1 MVAVLVTGMSGTG
14 TSAALDELARRGF
27 PVADTDRSGLGVE
40 RWNADDRRVEQLWD
54 EDRVDEL
61 LTRHEAARPGE
72 PLFVGG
78 CVSNQGRFYPRFGA
92 VVLLSAPTE
101 VLLERL
107 GTRTSNDFGTT
118 SADRDRILAD
128 LAAVEPLLR
137 AGADAEIDTRAP
149 LGEVADR
156 LLAIA
161 RRSIQNRRSCAG
173 QLRRAA
179 GWDRQCP

>member
-14 TSAALDELARRGF
+14 KSAALAELARRGLA
-27 PVADTDRSGLGVE
+27 VADTDRDGLGVE
-40 RWNADDRRVEQLWD
+40 RWCAEDRRGEQVWD

-61 LTRHEAARPGE
+61 LAGHEGSRPGE

-92 VVLLSAPTE
+92 VVLLSAPTD

-107 GTRTSNDFGTT
+107 ATRATNSFGRS
-118 SADRDRILAD
+118 SADLERVLAD

-137 AGADAEIDTRAP
+137 AGAHAEIDTRAP
-149 LGEVADR
+149 VGEVADH
-156 LLAIA
+156 LLRIA
-161 RRSIQNRRSCAG
+161 RDAG
-173 QLRRAA
+173 
-179 GWDRQCP
+179 